1 MDVTRSAHLP
11 RVCGVRTDRGLD
23 RFVTFLDAVVAIAL
37 TLLVLPL
44 VDVAAEAREADSLL
58 DVLSDHLPEPRLV
71 PARLRR
77 HLADV
82 AGAPPALRV
91 GRPLRPRLAANLVW
105 VFVIVVLPFPT
116 ALIPTLD
123 ADRSGLAAFY
133 IGSILLALV
142 AESWT
147 AVHLVRTPD
156 LQRVVPDPTAEPDVP
171 LTALRDGTV
180 ISTAWVAVG
189 LVLVLLVPAASY
201 RPLLLLLLSG
211 PTERLLTVLRRRRAR
226 AA

>member
-1 MDVTRSAHLP
+1 M
-11 RVCGVRTDRGLD
+11 RTDRGLD

-58 DVLSDHLPEPRLV
+58 DVLSDHLPELGSFLLSFAVISRMWLAHHRLFEW
-71 PARLRR
+71 
-77 HLADV
+77 
-82 AGAPPALRV
+82 V
-91 GRPLRPRLAANLVW
+91 GRYDRSFLAANLVW